1 MLSDQFSNNTV
12 LASIGVVDGGHHH
25 RGERE
30 RERERDIWNFQGLQF
45 ITHIKN
51 KPQSDPKP

>member
-30 RERERDIWNFQGLQF
+30 REREIFGISKDYNSLP
-45 ITHIKN
+45 T
-51 KPQSDPKP
+51 

>member
-30 RERERDIWNFQGLQF
+30 REREREIWNFHGLESF
-45 ITHIKN
+45 THITN
-51 KPQSDPKP
+51 QPQSNPKP